1 MCLSFNSQLL
11 SGARLRSSLQPDH
24 IQVVKRHVVSI
35 ASEDEHVSLWINY
48 SWVAI
53 SSRRLLSR
61 NHAKVWLVW
70 LSWVVSV
77 VGLVLSLL
85 HLLEVDVEWL
95 VCILDDETVLHSD
108 TSRWLET
115 IVSFLSRVQIVFS
128 SSVWWLSDGT
138 FLCGW
143 LRRGHSSVVR
153 VPTLHWAAVVLASL
167 WGVVVHVLNSR
178 GVALSIW
185 FIADSFIIWTKLVGR
200 KIKNDQIVQFFSQLE
215 NSSED
220 VQFAAVDDCW
230 VATACRG
237 LVIFFSELNLAPS
250 LACEIECPKIVKFV
264 IIVVLASKNVKFIFI
279 NSSRQTCSRTR
290 VFFRGRLKQICIQRG
305 SLLSELDNLSDT
317 RSINETSKRYKR
329 SIFKVEASMV
339 VSRQVFNCWLN
350 QIILILLTLR
360 TTLLHWLFSKL
371 RMNAYLQLSSPFRP
385 PKNNTSLALTSAQV
399 WCEILPISRP
409 EELTNSQLTGLVGL
423 LFILWIE
430 DRLTLQSDAMGPSFK
445 SRPPWMYILQFKS
458 SIESIGLLFVTA
470 VDPNE
475 SAMVRAAL
483 RKFALY
489 SNFKPFVL
497 P

>member
-1 MCLSFNSQLL
+1 M
-11 SGARLRSSLQPDH
+11 
-24 IQVVKRHVVSI
+24 VSI

-250 LACEIECPKIVKFV
+250 LAC
-264 IIVVLASKNVKFIFI
+264 
-279 NSSRQTCSRTR
+279 
-290 VFFRGRLKQICIQRG
+290 
-305 SLLSELDNLSDT
+305 
-317 RSINETSKRYKR
+317 
-329 SIFKVEASMV
+329 
-339 VSRQVFNCWLN
+339 
-350 QIILILLTLR
+350 
-360 TTLLHWLFSKL
+360 
-371 RMNAYLQLSSPFRP
+371 
-385 PKNNTSLALTSAQV
+385 
-399 WCEILPISRP
+399 
-409 EELTNSQLTGLVGL
+409 
-423 LFILWIE
+423 
-430 DRLTLQSDAMGPSFK
+430 
-445 SRPPWMYILQFKS
+445 
-458 SIESIGLLFVTA
+458 
-470 VDPNE
+470 
-475 SAMVRAAL
+475 
-483 RKFALY
+483 
-489 SNFKPFVL
+489 
-497 P
+497 